1 MPVKP
6 ATQNQ
11 HSSNSPTSKVLTI
24 GDAVYDL
31 DDHTP
36 MMVQY
41 LTMKV
46 NYPQALL
53 LYRMGDFY
61 ELFFDDAKRAAQIL
75 DITLTR
81 RGTDKAGNTIAMAGV
96 PFHAADSYMARLI
109 AAGQTVV
116 VCEQIDES
124 TTSQLPTMGAKS
136 KKDTAD
142 NINTSSKG
150 GKAKAAT
157 IMRREVVKTL
167 TAGTITD
174 DALISEGSTPTVVA
188 IDIAAMKKGVSKDAN
203 KNASKEQPLQAAISQ
218 LDLAAGTLTTQELS
232 ATSSDELQIQ
242 MLTVL
247 ARFAPSECIVSE
259 ALNDT
264 IGEDWLLWL
273 RSTLDC
279 PIIEVAANDFHKD
292 HAPNTLCQQ
301 FDVQRLDGL
310 GILDMPLS
318 QTSCAAL
325 IHYARQTQQR
335 HVPQV
340 NQLIVEHDDD
350 YLIID
355 ANSQQNLELFA
366 PVSSNGTSLISVVNH
381 CKTPM
386 GRRLLVQQMKR
397 PLRQHSLIDQRLDAI
412 GSLLNNERQSND
424 HQPNTSVTELRQTL
438 NAISDVERISSRIGL
453 MSARPR
459 DLRKLCDS
467 IASSAQLGEQ
477 LNTLFMGTSKGFEQ
491 KSSEQKGLL
500 PLLMQYLP
508 AQMPAIK
515 EIAELIGRSI
525 VIEPPAHIRD
535 GGMIASGFDEEFDRL
550 SHLHDNIQA
559 TLDEMLERERQAHQ
573 LSSLKVGFNKV
584 SGFYFELPKMQ
595 AQNAPEHFIRRQT
608 LKSSERFITDELKT
622 VETEY
627 LSAQTLA
634 LAREKQLYQQL
645 LITLSGQ
652 LGQLQQLSAAIA
664 QIDVLSNWAQLAIT
678 YNWQR
683 PIMGNEIASDDLVN
697 SKNADS
703 PNLNNAGSDNLNS
716 NNERQQTQL
725 NFDEPSLANNQAPNS
740 ISRSSQNSPTS
751 IDIKAGRHLVV
762 EAALNPS
769 FVTSKANK
777 NSTAKQTRA
786 FVAND
791 CQLGTGASNLD
802 NYSFDNNSLNNNS
815 LDKNSHPERLLLIT
829 GPNMGGKS
837 TYMRQTAL
845 IVLLAHC
852 GSYVPAASARIGDI
866 DRIFTRIGSA
876 DDLAG
881 GKSTFMVEMIETA
894 NILNQ
899 ATNKSLVLM
908 DEVGRGTATTDGL
921 AIAHACV
928 NKLLEIGCLT
938 LFATHYF
945 ELTQLAD
952 RGFYSCDNTDGN
964 NNISP
969 YKNGNKPTGIRN
981 VHVAASDVDGQLLLL
996 HQIREGAASSSFGLH
1011 VAKMAGIPHEVLEDA
1026 ESYLVDNLNIDNV
1039 AITNVAANNATATQ
1053 ALDDTINRK
1062 SDLTNSINEKRQL
1075 NYPNSSQNHADT
1087 IAKQATT
1094 RAEKTKQD
1102 QLLDLQQAL
1111 DSINPDSLTPK
1122 QAHDMLYTLKHLI
1135 SC

>member
-6 ATQNQ
+6 ATQHASVAN
-11 HSSNSPTSKVLTI
+11 SSAKILTI

-41 LTMKV
+41 LSMKV

-124 TTSQLPTMGAKS
+124 ATSQLPTMGAKS
-136 KKDTAD
+136 KKDTS
-142 NINTSSKG
+142 NSNES
-150 GKAKAAT
+150 GKAKAPT

-188 IDIAAMKKGVSKDAN
+188 IDITVTTKTANKDKDAD
-203 KNASKEQPLQAAISQ
+203 KNLSLQAAISQ

-232 ATSSDELQIQ
+232 ATSRDELQGQ

-247 ARFAPSECIVSE
+247 TRFAPSECIVSE
-259 ALNDT
+259 ALSDT

-279 PIIEVAANDFHKD
+279 PIIEVAANDFYAD

-310 GILDMPLS
+310 GVLDMPLS

-340 NQLIVEHDDD
+340 NQLIVEHDND

-355 ANSQQNLELFA
+355 ANSQQNLELFM
-366 PVSSNGTSLISVVNH
+366 PVSSNGTSLILVVNH

-386 GRRLLVQQMKR
+386 GKRLLVQQMKR

-412 GSLLNNERQSND
+412 SSLLNNDYRSN
-424 HQPNTSVTELRQTL
+424 TLVTELRQTL
-438 NAISDVERISSRIGL
+438 NTISDVERISSRIGL

-459 DLRKLCDS
+459 DLRKITES
-467 IASSAQLGEQ
+467 IISCEQ
-477 LNTLFMGTSKGFEQ
+477 LSTQLMNAGISVEH
-491 KSSEQKGLL
+491 KGLL

-508 AQMPAIK
+508 AQLPTIK
-515 EIAELIGRSI
+515 EIAELIERAI

-559 TLDEMLERERQAHQ
+559 TLDEMLERERQAYQ
-573 LSSLKVGFNKV
+573 LPSLKVGYNKV

-622 VETEY
+622 LETEY

-634 LAREKQLYQQL
+634 LAREKKLYQQL
-645 LITLSGQ
+645 LITLSSQ
-652 LGQLQQLSAAIA
+652 LAQLQQLSAAIA

-683 PIMGNEIASDDLVN
+683 PIMGNEAVSNDLENSTTLDSSNSDN
-697 SKNADS
+697 SI
-703 PNLNNAGSDNLNS
+703 LNNVGSDI
-716 NNERQQTQL
+716 ERQQTQF
-725 NFDEPSLANNQAPNS
+725 NFEEPSLASNQTPNS
-740 ISRSSQNSPTS
+740 RSKSSQTS
-751 IDIKAGRHLVV
+751 IDIKGGRHLVV
-762 EAALNPS
+762 EAALNPR
-769 FVTSKANK
+769 FVKSKGNK
-777 NSTAKQTRA
+777 NSAAKQTRA

-791 CQLGTGASNLD
+791 CQLGTYESNTGT
-802 NYSFDNNSLNNNS
+802 NN
-815 LDKNSHPERLLLIT
+815 
-829 GPNMGGKS
+829 
-837 TYMRQTAL
+837 
-845 IVLLAHC
+845 
-852 GSYVPAASARIGDI
+852 
-866 DRIFTRIGSA
+866 
-876 DDLAG
+876 
-881 GKSTFMVEMIETA
+881 
-894 NILNQ
+894 
-899 ATNKSLVLM
+899 
-908 DEVGRGTATTDGL
+908 
-921 AIAHACV
+921 
-928 NKLLEIGCLT
+928 
-938 LFATHYF
+938 
-945 ELTQLAD
+945 
-952 RGFYSCDNTDGN
+952 
-964 NNISP
+964 
-969 YKNGNKPTGIRN
+969 
-981 VHVAASDVDGQLLLL
+981 
-996 HQIREGAASSSFGLH
+996 
-1011 VAKMAGIPHEVLEDA
+1011 
-1026 ESYLVDNLNIDNV
+1026 
-1039 AITNVAANNATATQ
+1039 
-1053 ALDDTINRK
+1053 
-1062 SDLTNSINEKRQL
+1062 
-1075 NYPNSSQNHADT
+1075 
-1087 IAKQATT
+1087 
-1094 RAEKTKQD
+1094 
-1102 QLLDLQQAL
+1102 
-1111 DSINPDSLTPK
+1111 
-1122 QAHDMLYTLKHLI
+1122 
-1135 SC
+1135 